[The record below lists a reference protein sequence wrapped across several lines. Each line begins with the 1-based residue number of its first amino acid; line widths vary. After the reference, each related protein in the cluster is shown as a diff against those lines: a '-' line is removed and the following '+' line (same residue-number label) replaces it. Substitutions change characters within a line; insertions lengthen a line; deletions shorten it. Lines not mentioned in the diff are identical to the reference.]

1 MHRRRSTLPG
11 GFRTAITPI
20 CCYDRSTSIYIDYR
34 NSLNIVAMRM
44 YNRHFYTCFHQTH
57 QLFIQFSS
65 NSSSAHAKMRYT
77 NFIVDPFAFCSA
89 FDSSS

>member
-1 MHRRRSTLPG
+1 
-11 GFRTAITPI
+11 
-20 CCYDRSTSIYIDYR
+20 
-34 NSLNIVAMRM
+34 MRM
-44 YNRHFYTCFHQTH
+44 YNRHLCTCFHQTH